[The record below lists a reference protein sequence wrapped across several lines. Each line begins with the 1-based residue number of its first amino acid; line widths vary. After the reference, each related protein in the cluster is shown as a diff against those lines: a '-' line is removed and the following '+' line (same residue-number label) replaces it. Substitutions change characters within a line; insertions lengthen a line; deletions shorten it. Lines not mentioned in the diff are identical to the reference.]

1 MKATRADLDTIMES
15 EVATLKGAEWGGM
28 AVNLNRFEPGAD
40 LSPLLALLPT
50 GSCPVPHWGYIIE
63 GSWTVGHADG
73 STETFNAGD
82 VYYMPPRHDRVS
94 TDTGCLIAEFSP
106 AAEMAAFMEEVAP
119 LLAQQP

>member
-1 MKATRADLDTIMES
+1 MKSTRADLDTIMES
-15 EVATLKGAEWGGM
+15 EVATLKGTHWGGM
-28 AVNLNRFEPGAD
+28 AVSFNRFEPGAD
-40 LSPLLALLPT
+40 LSPLLAQVST

-82 VYYMPPRHDRVS
+82 VYYMPPGHDRVF
-94 TDTGCLIAEFSP
+94 TDTGCLLAEFSP

-119 LLAQQP
+119 LLAQ